1 MEVIK
6 TNIEGVLII
15 EPKVFGDK
23 RGYFF
28 ESFSQREFD
37 EKVAPILGHTINF
50 VQDNESMSSYGVMR
64 GLHFQRP
71 PYTQSKL
78 VRCVKGAV
86 LDVAVDIRKGSPT
99 YGQHVSCLLCGRDEE
114 GKKIAVQFEQGS
126 ITDNRSPLTVESPL
140 TDNRSPLTAQVG
152 LQFFVP
158 RGFAHGFAVLS
169 ETAVFQYKCDEFY
182 HPEADGGIS
191 ILDDSLGIDWKIPT
205 DKALLSEKDT
215 KHALLEDFDS
225 PFSID
230 VDLYA
235 NR

>member
-6 TNIEGVLII
+6 TTIDGVVII
-15 EPKVFGDK
+15 EPKVFTDA

-37 EKVAPILGHTINF
+37 EKVAIPQYGKPIVF

-64 GLHFQRP
+64 GLHFQAP
-71 PYTQSKL
+71 PFTQSKL

-99 YGQHVSCLLCGRDEE
+99 YGQHVSCLLCAHDEE
-114 GKKIAVQFEQGS
+114 GQAIAKKYHELL
-126 ITDNRSPLTVESPL
+126 DHLPLRGTGE
-140 TDNRSPLTAQVG
+140 G

-169 ETAVFQYKCDEFY
+169 ETAVFLYKCDNFY
-182 HPEADGGIS
+182 APQADGGIS
-191 ILDDSLGIDWKIPT
+191 IKDDSLGIDWQIPVE
-205 DKALLSEKDT
+205 KAILSEKDT
-215 KHALLEDFDS
+215 KHSLLIDFDS
-225 PFSID
+225 PFS
-230 VDLYA
+230 VKENLY
-235 NR
+235 